1 MSPATERTAAYLEPL
16 SVYFLI
22 MAYIWDL
29 RTAHHSA
36 WIAILAGMVVSHR
49 LRGENAAVLGFEMRR
64 LRACFVEFAPALG
77 FVVFALL
84 GTGLLFRSIRPVHL
98 PWFLAAWGAYLPW
111 GLFQQ
116 YVMNGYFLNR
126 VERLVPPGR
135 TPWVVAL
142 LFSGAHLPNWFLMGV
157 ALLTGYCCALIYRK
171 YKNLYF
177 LGLAH
182 ATIGA
187 LLLLVVPDSI
197 SHHMLVGP
205 GWFRG

>member
-1 MSPATERTAAYLEPL
+1 MSPATVRTAAVLEPV

-29 RTAHHSA
+29 RSAHHDA
-36 WIAILAGMVVSHR
+36 WVPIFAWMILSHG
-49 LRGENAAVLGFEMRR
+49 LHGENTERLGFEVRR
-64 LRACFVEFAPALG
+64 LRACFVEFAPSVA
-77 FVVFALL
+77 FVVLALL
-84 GTGLLFRSIRPVHL
+84 AGGFLFRSIRPVHFH
-98 PWFLAAWGAYLPW
+98 WFLSAWGAYLPW

-126 VERLVPPGR
+126 IEGVFPHGKAPLL
-135 TPWVVAL
+135 VAL
-142 LFSGAHLPNWFLMGV
+142 LFTGAHLPNWFLMGV
-157 ALLTGYCCALIYRK
+157 AFFTGYCCALIYRK

-187 LLLLVVPDSI
+187 LLILVVPDSI
-197 SHHMLVGP
+197 SHHMTVGP
-205 GWFRG
+205 AWFRA